1 MNERLR
7 LLRSTM
13 AEVDLAASEKGPGRE
28 VLQRICD
35 VLTTIPGYDWAG
47 FYVVDPSSERKLVLG
62 PFSGE
67 PTEHVSI
74 SFGQGIC
81 GQAAESLQTFVIG
94 DVSTQGNYLSCSPR
108 VRSEIV
114 VPVFM
119 GCRFVGELDLDSHLK
134 EGFGC
139 DDRRFLEWVA
149 EVSSPFVAEVFKGAR
164 I

>member
-7 LLRSTM
+7 LLRNTM
-13 AEVDLAASEKGPGRE
+13 AEIDLAASGSEQGSA

-35 VLTTIPGYDWAG
+35 VLKTIPGYDWAG
-47 FYVVDPSSERKLVLG
+47 FYIVDPSADGKLVLG
-62 PFSGE
+62 PYSGE
-67 PTEHVSI
+67 PTEHVNI

-94 DVSTQGNYLSCSPR
+94 DVTTQDNYLSCSPR

-119 GCRFVGELDLDSHLK
+119 GCRLVGELDLDSHLK
-134 EGFGC
+134 DGFGW

-149 EVSSPFVAEVFKGAR
+149 ETSSPFVADMFKGEKA
-164 I
+164 